1 MKIINPI
8 SGVFVLDTIKR
19 RVRNRWLVAY
29 TLLRNPSIKG
39 LTASNLQRCDHSIS
53 SNDGHQQLEVE
64 VHQNH
69 MELTSSEEA
78 KTDD

>member
-8 SGVFVLDTIKR
+8 PGVLVLDIIKR
-19 RVRNRWLVAY
+19 RVCNCWLVAY

-53 SNDGHQQLEVE
+53 SNDGHQQLEE
-64 VHQNH
+64 VGIHQNH
-69 MELTSSEEA
+69 TELPSTEETR
-78 KTDD
+78 TD